1 MTIFTLEINLT
12 TNTSVFTL
20 SLLASLLPPHKSLL
34 DMVGMQ
40 NIYQKPFVLVCFQ
53 QARPVLSVLL
63 IHFPLISIFTFLKI
77 GVISGHYALS
87 QPSAPRQIL

>member
-1 MTIFTLEINLT
+1 MNLN
-12 TNTSVFTL
+12 TNTSIFTL
-20 SLLASLLPPHKSLL
+20 SLLASFLPPHKSLL

-40 NIYQKPFVLVCFQ
+40 NIHQKPFLLVCFQ

-63 IHFPLISIFTFLKI
+63 IHFPLISIFAFLKT

-87 QPSAPRQIL
+87 QPSAHRQIL